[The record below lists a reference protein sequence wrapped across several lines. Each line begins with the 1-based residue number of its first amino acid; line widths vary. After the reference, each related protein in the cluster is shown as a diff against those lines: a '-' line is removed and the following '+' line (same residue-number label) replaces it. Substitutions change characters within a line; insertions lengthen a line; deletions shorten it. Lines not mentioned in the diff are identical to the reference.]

1 MLNARLAM
9 DYRIAGV
16 EGDGFRRVTL
26 RPEDNRGGLLTQAAI
41 LSLTSDGTRH
51 RPVHRGVWVS
61 ESILGR
67 TPPPPPANVDPIEPN
82 PVDAPEATLRMKLAA
97 HKAHAQCAS
106 CHRKIDPLGLA
117 FENFDAIGRWRT
129 VESVPPGK
137 GADPP
142 VDASGELPDGRRF
155 ADARGFKRLPPDEP
169 DASARPFVGGG
180 RREARV
186 TGQGGKPPRRTR
198 SGSEAV
204 RRVGRRGRLG
214 EVVPRAVRP
223 RDEPCR
229 RLRPSAP
236 ASGKETEIGVAR
248 LFNSYTLR
256 PDQLGGNHRCH
267 ASGFPYPRP
276 PSCGRPRPRPPRSST
291 PGA

>member
-82 PVDAPEATLRMKLAA
+82 PVDAPKATLRMKLAA

-129 VESVPPGK
+129 VESVPLGK

-180 RREARV
+180 GGRPGSRV
-186 TGQGGKPPRRTR
+186 KGA
-198 SGSEAV
+198 S
-204 RRVGRRGRLG
+204 
-214 EVVPRAVRP
+214 RP
-223 RDEPCR
+223 DEPEAAA
-229 RLRPSAP
+229 RPFVGS
-236 ASGKETEIGVAR
+236 GVAAGWGKSSPGPCAPGT
-248 LFNSYTLR
+248 N
-256 PDQLGGNHRCH
+256 PVAVCG
-267 ASGFPYPRP
+267 P
-276 PSCGRPRPRPPRSST
+276 PPPHPEKKRK
-291 PGA
+291 